1 MTATAWAEF
10 LQGTAPSEH
19 GVLVYRDPG
28 ELAAS
33 VAAFAGAGLD
43 AGEPALVVATSEHR
57 IRIEEALAVVGW
69 DQDRI
74 ERSGL
79 LFHAEAEATLA
90 EILDDAG
97 SLSADRLE
105 RALTSRLDR
114 IGKRFPGRRVRVFGE
129 MVDLL
134 CRRGDQ
140 EAAAALEALWER
152 RIARGGMALM
162 CSYRLDVFDR
172 ATQAGVLPGIC
183 RAHSH
188 VRPAADPE
196 RLQRAV
202 DAALDEALGDNAG
215 QLYAMVGDQIR
226 RRRVPAA
233 QLALMWVST
242 NMPTI
247 AERILASARTHYLR
261 ERYTA

>member
-1 MTATAWAEF
+1 MSATAWADF
-10 LQGTAPSEH
+10 LEGTAPSEH

-33 VAAFAGAGLD
+33 VAAFAGAGLE
-43 AGEPALVVATSEHR
+43 AGEPVLLVALAEHR
-57 IRIEEALAVVGW
+57 SRIEEALAVVGW

-74 ERSGL
+74 EQSGL
-79 LFHAEAEATLA
+79 LFQAEAEATLA
-90 EILDDAG
+90 EILDDTG
-97 SLSADRLE
+97 NLSADRLE
-105 RALTSRLDR
+105 QALRSLLDG
-114 IGKRFPGRRVRVFGE
+114 IGERFPGRRLRVFGE

-134 CRRGDQ
+134 CRRGDPD
-140 EAAAALEALWER
+140 AAAELELLWDHRVAE
-152 RIARGGMALM
+152 GGMALM

-172 ATQAGVLPGIC
+172 ATQVGVLPAIC
-183 RAHSH
+183 EIHSH

-202 DAALDEALGDNAG
+202 DAALDEALGDKAG

-233 QLALMWVST
+233 QLALMWASA

-247 AERILASARTHYLR
+247 AERILAAARTHYLR
-261 ERYTA
+261 ERYS